1 MLQIVDY
8 ISQGTY
14 GLFEVD
20 DDGETRLI
28 QRAKS
33 IESLIHFGSFA
44 KDPEVLV
51 SETCMMLLDEKPY
64 VPSTKIFDEIIE
76 KILEDIMN
84 LEYNDEHEGDEWFGP
99 EDENDW

>member
-1 MLQIVDY
+1 MIQIVDY

-20 DDGETRLI
+20 DDGETRLL
-28 QRAKS
+28 QRAKD

-44 KDPEVLV
+44 PGGEVLC
-51 SETCMMLLDEKPY
+51 SEMCMVLLDKKPAETT
-64 VPSTKIFDEIIE
+64 PEIFNEIIE
-76 KILEDIMN
+76 KILEDVLG

-99 EDENDW
+99 EDEDDW